1 MARIVLGLGT
11 SHSPMLVTRED
22 ELGRLV
28 ERDENNLLPFRDSKG
43 RKISYQELLATVPES
58 GRDRATLDKMIARA
72 RAADTATERLR
83 RELADA
89 RLDALVIVGDDQNEL
104 MGEDNRPSLSVYY
117 GETIANGPPPPM
129 PGMAGWL
136 VDIRSRFWAAEG
148 RPLPVAHG
156 LARHM
161 IEALVE
167 KDFDVASSRHYA
179 DGQAEGHAIAYI
191 HNFIMDAERP
201 VPVVPVLLNT
211 FYAPNRVTPRR
222 AYQIGRAIAEV
233 VEAYPENLRVGV
245 LASGGLSHFVIDEGF
260 DQRILAALAAKDKD
274 ALLAVPREQ
283 LVDGTSETLNW
294 ICAAGALEALPLR
307 WSEYVPA
314 YRSPAGTGTG
324 LAFAAWH

>member
-11 SHSPMLVTRED
+11 SHSPMLVTRDD

-28 ERDENNLLPFRDSKG
+28 ERDENNLLPFRDPKG

-58 GRDRATLDKMIARA
+58 EHGRATIDRMTARA
-72 RAADTATERLR
+72 RAAEAATERLR
-83 RELADA
+83 RTLAEA
-89 RLDALVIVGDDQNEL
+89 RLDALVVVGDDQNEL

-117 GETIANGPPPPM
+117 GETIANGPPPAM
-129 PGMAGWL
+129 PGMPGWL
-136 VDIRSRFWAAEG
+136 VDIRQRFWDAEP
-148 RPLPVAHG
+148 RQLPVAHA
-156 LARHM
+156 LARHL
-161 IEALVE
+161 IEALID
-167 KDFDVASSRHYA
+167 KDFDVASSRCYTG
-179 DGQAEGHAIAYI
+179 GQGEGHAVAYI
-191 HNFIMDAERP
+191 HNHIMDAARP

-222 AYQIGRAIAEV
+222 AYQIGRAIREA
-233 VEAYPENLRVGV
+233 VEEYPEDLRVGV

-260 DQRILAALAAKDKD
+260 DRRILAALAAKDKD

-294 ICAAGALEALPLR
+294 ICAAGALEALPLG

-324 LAFAAWH
+324 LAFAAWQ